1 MPPRFFVPKSSKK
14 QLHKI
19 SIIFLLFAF
28 FTVAYLFRTIN
39 LPLLLKADVIYFEVE
54 SGNSV
59 ARIAHKLA
67 MEDIYEYPQ
76 IFSMYARLRGLAS
89 SIQAGEY
96 EITKGISAK
105 DFLNMLVTGDIA
117 QYRITLIEGWT
128 LDQALNAIWQSPN
141 IRREI
146 ELIDKEGISADLQ
159 LDFKSAEGLFFP
171 DTYFY
176 AKGSTDIEILRR
188 ANQKMDEVLTE
199 AWTNRLG
206 ALPYENPYEALIMAS
221 IIEKESGSESERGD
235 IAGVFVRR
243 LELGMRLQS
252 DPTVIYGMGEDY
264 KGDIQR
270 EDLRKETAY
279 NTYRIDGLPPTP
291 IALAGMESILASLNP
306 VLSEDLYFVSK
317 GDGTHYFSS
326 TLEEHNA
333 AVNRFQISPQEQSQ

>member
-1 MPPRFFVPKSSKK
+1 MPPRFFVSQSSKN
-14 QLHKI
+14 QLQKM

-28 FTVAYLFRTIN
+28 FSVAYLLRTIN
-39 LPLLLKADVIYFEVE
+39 LPLSLKADVIYFEVE
-54 SGNSV
+54 PGYSV
-59 ARIAHKLA
+59 ARIARKLA
-67 MEDIYEYPQ
+67 KEGIYEYPW
-76 IFSMYARLRGLAS
+76 IFSMYARLRGSAS

-96 EITKGISAK
+96 EISKGINVK
-105 DFLNMLVTGDIA
+105 TFLNMLVTGDIA
-117 QYRITLIEGWT
+117 QYRVTLIEGWT
-128 LDQALNAIWQSPN
+128 LDQALTAIWQSPN
-141 IRREI
+141 IRREV
-146 ELIDKEGISADLQ
+146 ELINKEDIPAELQ
-159 LDFKSAEGLFFP
+159 LDFNSAEGLFFP

-188 ANQKMDEVLTE
+188 ANQKMNEVLTE
-199 AWTNRLG
+199 AWMNRLG
-206 ALPYENPYEALIMAS
+206 ALPYENSYEALIMAS
-221 IIEKESGSESERGD
+221 IIEKESGFGSERGD

-306 VLSEDLYFVSK
+306 LLSENLYFVSK

>member
-1 MPPRFFVPKSSKK
+1 MPPRFFVPQSSKK

-19 SIIFLLFAF
+19 SIIFLLCAF
-28 FTVAYLFRTIN
+28 FTMAYLFRTIN
-39 LPLLLKADVIYFEVE
+39 LPLLLKADAIYFEVE

-59 ARIAHKLA
+59 ARIARKLA
-67 MEDIYEYPQ
+67 MEGIYEYPQ

-96 EITKGISAK
+96 EITNGISAK

-117 QYRITLIEGWT
+117 QYRVTLIEGWT

-146 ELIDKEGISADLQ
+146 ALRDKEGISADLQ
-159 LDFKSAEGLFFP
+159 LDFESPEGLFFP

-176 AKGSTDIEILRR
+176 VKGSTDIEILRR

-206 ALPYENPYEALIMAS
+206 ALPYENSYEALIMAS
-221 IIEKESGSESERGD
+221 IIEKESGSGIERGD

-252 DPTVIYGMGEDY
+252 DPTVIDGMGEDY